1 MSVDFSAIIENFLT
15 AELGEEVRSSLV
27 EIARALEAAINAQ
40 LLTVTSDLTDPSVNA
55 AARAKTVGD
64 AIYAGRDK
72 TKNTPHVLTWFSGA
86 AALSSL
92 QEMPPWSITTMTGA
106 AFKALVTNFVNPEEL
121 NDANSYILLKEQ
133 YGVPGYY
140 FYRYTLSA
148 LGNTRVWTG
157 YTLVGKPAEI
167 AWIMTRQPTDKT
179 LSTDGRPADALAVG
193 TRIDELIYAGRD
205 KTKNTPRVLTWY
217 SGALASLVEMPPWS
231 ITTMNGAAIKEL
243 LSEEE
248 NFPRPEDLIDG
259 NSYILEKDV
268 YGVAGGYFYR
278 YAISSLGNTKVWTG
292 YTLVGN
298 PAEITWLMSN
308 QPTDASL
315 SIAGR
320 PADAKAVGDAI
331 ESGGARIRILVF
343 GNSYSYS
350 DLGMVPALLSEY
362 GVIVEMGILYYSGA
376 TIQDHID
383 HFNNQTPY
391 SAFSYCNGAKW
402 TNAIDTFTAQNALD
416 SVNWDYVVFQ
426 SGNPVGL
433 ETLANKI
440 TDYVDYP
447 LAYLFNNNHS
457 KGANCKN
464 DPNNPDDPPIGE
476 AESDRRFLSYAE
488 RASALLADGNIVLDV
503 LPCGAAVQNARQ
515 LSVFKAV
522 GDLGYLCHD
531 DVGHLQ
537 NGISTL
543 IPAYAAALKLLEIIG
558 GKQKVFGSQVRPTDA
573 WLAAYNIFT
582 KTMHGASQGLSDAN
596 VLLAAKCAVQAYK
609 HPFEI
614 TTIQ

>member
-15 AELGEEVRSSLV
+15 AELGEEVRGSLV

-106 AFKALVTNFVNPEEL
+106 AFKALVENFPDPEEL
-121 NDANSYILLKEQ
+121 VDANSYIIKKEQ
-133 YGVPGYY
+133 YGVPGSY
-140 FYRYTLSA
+140 FYKYEISTISTNRIWGGLS
-148 LGNTRVWTG
+148 LINHDT
-157 YTLVGKPAEI
+157 EI
-167 AWIMTRQPTDKT
+167 TWLKVRQPTDKT

-193 TRIDELIYAGRD
+193 TLIDELIYAGRD

-231 ITTMNGAAIKEL
+231 IATMSGAVFKTL
-243 LSEEE
+243 VEED
-248 NFPRPEDLIDG
+248 FPHADEIRDSV
-259 NSYILEKDV
+259 SYILKKELF
-268 YGVAGGYFYR
+268 GAPGAYFFR
-278 YAISSLGNTKVWTG
+278 YTLSALAMTRIWTG
-292 YTLVGN
+292 YTLIGD
-298 PAEITWLMSN
+298 PATISWNMTG

-331 ESGGARIRILVF
+331 ENGGARIRILVF

-391 SAFSYCNGAKW
+391 SAFSYCDGSKW

>member
-15 AELGEEVRSSLV
+15 AELGEDVRGSLV

-106 AFKALVTNFVNPEEL
+106 AFKALVENFVNPEEL
-121 NDANSYILLKEQ
+121 NDEYSCILLKAQ
-133 YGVPGYY
+133 FGTPGAY
-140 FYRYTLSA
+140 FYRYTLSS
-148 LGNTRVWTG
+148 LGNTKVWTG
-157 YTLVGKPAEI
+157 YTLVGDPARI
-167 AWIMTRQPTDKT
+167 TWNMSKQPTDAS
-179 LSTDGRPADALAVG
+179 LSIAGRSADALAVG
-193 TRIDELIYAGRD
+193 TLIDELIYAGRD
-205 KTKNTPRVLTWY
+205 KTKNTPHVLTWF
-217 SGALASLVEMPPWS
+217 SGAAALSSLQEMPPWS
-231 ITTMNGAAIKEL
+231 ITTMTGAAVKAL
-243 LSEEE
+243 LAEE
-248 NFPRPEDLIDG
+248 NVPHAEELIDG
-259 NSYILEKDV
+259 NSYILKKDAYDV
-268 YGVAGGYFYR
+268 TGGYFYK
-278 YAISSLGNTKVWTG
+278 YTISSLGMTKVWTG
-292 YTLVGN
+292 YTLIGD
-298 PAEITWLMSN
+298 PATITWTMSS

-320 PADAKAVGDAI
+320 PADAKAVGDAL
-331 ESGGARIRILVF
+331 EAGGGNRVRILVF
-343 GNSYSYS
+343 GNSFSYS

-376 TIQDHID
+376 KIQDHID

-391 SAFSYCNGAKW
+391 SAFSYCDGTQW

-416 SVNWDYVVFQ
+416 SVHWDYVVFQ
-426 SGNPVGL
+426 AGNTVGL
-433 ETLANKI
+433 ETLADLI

-447 LAYLFNNNHS
+447 ISYLFNNPHTI
-457 KGANCKN
+457 GANCKVE
-464 DPNNPDDPPIGE
+464 DVPIGE
-476 AESDRRFLSYAE
+476 NASNDRFLAFAE
-488 RASALLADGNIVLDV
+488 NARDLLENGNIVLDV

-515 LSVFKAV
+515 LSIFKAV
-522 GDLGYLCHD
+522 GDIGYLCHD

-558 GKQKVFGSQVRPTDA
+558 GKQKIFGSQVRPTDA

-596 VLLAAKCAVQAYK
+596 VLLGAKCAVQAYK

>member
-15 AELGEEVRSSLV
+15 AELGEEVRGSLV

-40 LLTVTSDLTDPSVNA
+40 LLTVTSDLTDTSVNA

-86 AALSSL
+86 AAISSL

-121 NDANSYILLKEQ
+121 NDANSCILLKEQ
-133 YGVPGYY
+133 YGVPGYC
-140 FYRYTLSA
+140 FYRYTLSS
-148 LGNTRVWTG
+148 LGNTKVWTG
-157 YTLVGKPAEI
+157 VTLVGKPAEI
-167 AWIMTRQPTDKT
+167 TWIMTRQPTDKT
-179 LSTDGRPADALAVG
+179 LSIDGRPADALAVG
-193 TRIDELIYAGRD
+193 TLIDELIYAGRD

-231 ITTMNGAAIKEL
+231 ITTMSGAVFKTL
-243 LSEEE
+243 VEED
-248 NFPRPEDLIDG
+248 FPHADKISDSV
-259 NSYILEKDV
+259 SYILKKELF
-268 YGVAGGYFYR
+268 GTPGAYFFR
-278 YAISSLGNTKVWTG
+278 YTLSELAMTRIWTG
-292 YTLVGN
+292 YTLIGD
-298 PAEITWLMSN
+298 PATISWNLTS
-308 QPTDASL
+308 QPTDKTL
-315 SIAGR
+315 RIEGR

-343 GNSYSYS
+343 GNSFSYS

-391 SAFSYCNGAKW
+391 SAFSYCDGAKW

-426 SGNPVGL
+426 AGNPVGL